1 MLKENKDLFER
12 FLHQI
17 YLMKKKYAQNN
28 SNLNLL
34 SVYYEPGTGI
44 DILLISPHFTFKK
57 SCVK

>member
-1 MLKENKDLFER
+1 
-12 FLHQI
+12 
-17 YLMKKKYAQNN
+17 MKKKYAQNN

>member
-12 FLHQI
+12 FLH
-17 YLMKKKYAQNN
+17 LMKKKYAQNN

-34 SVYYEPGTGI
+34 SVYYGPGTGI
-44 DILLISPHFTFKK
+44 DILLISPHFTSKK